1 MSSTIVVGGGI
12 AGLTAALRLV
22 ERGDEVTVVDAEK
35 AIGGLTRPWQIGDAR
50 WDRFYHV
57 VLPGDRNTRALL
69 ERIGLADE
77 LVFNPVET
85 GLFTGSRLYPFSGMR
100 DFLKFPELSLM
111 DKLRLLLTVL
121 HARFGGGE
129 ERHERESIIPYL
141 TRWSGPNAV
150 KKIWGPL
157 LRAKL
162 GDEYPRASA
171 EFIRATM
178 RRLQGSRRGGVRQE
192 CYGFVKGGYATILAA
207 LERHLRALGVNFVL
221 GERVR
226 SVTVDRGR
234 VAVVLGETQ
243 LVGDRVILTL
253 PSPLCAKLCSQLRP
267 SEREILSQEQYYGVI
282 CVSLLLKKKLSDA
295 YVTNVS
301 DPHFPFTGIINMSAL
316 VGRERF
322 GGRDLV
328 YLPKYVND
336 PRAFAEPDDAI
347 VERAVEHLSRVFPE
361 MTRAD
366 VVAARVARA
375 PHVFAFPRVGRA
387 EKLPPVRTSLGRVA
401 IVNNARLRYATLNV
415 SDTIGVVDEA
425 LTELY
430 NDEEWSASREAERSA
445 LS

>member
-1 MSSTIVVGGGI
+1 VSNTIVVGGGI
-12 AGLTAALRLV
+12 AGLTAALRLAD
-22 ERGDEVTVVDAEK
+22 RGEAVTVVEAES

-57 VLPGDRNTRALL
+57 VLPGDQNTKALL
-69 ERIGLADE
+69 ERIGLADQ
-77 LVFNPVET
+77 LVFRPVKT

-100 DFLKFPELSLM
+100 DFLRFPELSLI
-111 DKLRLLLTVL
+111 DKLRLILTVL

-141 TRWSGPNAV
+141 TRWSGANAV
-150 KKIWGPL
+150 KKIWRPL

-162 GDEYPRASA
+162 GDEYQRASA

-192 CYGFVKGGYATILAA
+192 CYGFVRGGYATILQA
-207 LERHLRALGVNFVL
+207 LERHLRSIGVDFVL
-221 GERVR
+221 GESVR

-234 VAVVLGETQ
+234 VAVVLKDTQ
-243 LVGDRVILTL
+243 LIGDRVILTL
-253 PSPLCAKLCSQLRP
+253 PSPLCAKLCPQLWP
-267 SEREILSQEQYYGVI
+267 SERHALSQDRYYGVI
-282 CVSLLLKKKLSDA
+282 CVSLLVKKKLGEA

-301 DPHFPFTGIINMSAL
+301 DPLFPFTGIINMSSL
-316 VGRERF
+316 IGRERF
-322 GGRDLV
+322 GDRDLV
-328 YLPKYVND
+328 YLPKYVDD

-347 VERAVEHLSRVFPE
+347 VERAITNLSRVFPE
-361 MTRAD
+361 LKRGDIA
-366 VVAARVARA
+366 AARVARA
-375 PHVFAFPRVGRA
+375 SHVFAFPRVGRA

-401 IVNNARLRYATLNV
+401 IINNARLRYATLNV

-425 LTELY
+425 LSELY
-430 NDEEWSASREAERSA
+430 GDAEWSTPREAERSA